1 MFLMKVHHLKL
12 LVILDIIKM
21 NQVNQNVN
29 NALQVGHNGRKV
41 KPVVM
46 LVEAVGI
53 NQVQVKNGA
62 LKLVQDIIQ
71 ELLLKLQE
79 LHVLSENI
87 NQVLMLQAVILALQV
102 NIKIKQVNQVVNL
115 AQMVDGQMRAVLL
128 AI

>member
-29 NALQVGHNGRKV
+29 HVQQVGHNGHKV

-46 LVEAVGI
+46 HVEAETI

-62 LKLVQDIIQ
+62 YLQVRDIIQ
-71 ELLLKLQE
+71 ELLLSQIKH
-79 LHVLSENI
+79 HVLLGSI
-87 NQVLMLQAVILALQV
+87 RMKQIRLVVKVALQV
-102 NIKIKQVNQVVNL
+102 NIKIKQVNQVVNF
-115 AQMVDGQMRAVLL
+115 AQMVDGQMQAVLL
-128 AI
+128 VI

>member
-29 NALQVGHNGRKV
+29 NVLQVGHNGHKV

-46 LVEAVGI
+46 HVEAEI
-53 NQVQVKNGA
+53 ISQVQDKNGVY
-62 LKLVQDIIQ
+62 LQVRDIIQ
-71 ELLLKLQE
+71 ELPLNQIKH
-79 LHVLSENI
+79 HVLLDSI
-87 NQVLMLQAVILALQV
+87 RMKQIKLVVKIALQV

-115 AQMVDGQMRAVLL
+115 AQMVGGQMRAVLL
-128 AI
+128 VI

>member
-29 NALQVGHNGRKV
+29 NVLQVGRNGRKV

-46 LVEAVGI
+46 HVEAVGI
-53 NQVQVKNGA
+53 SQIKVKNGA

-79 LHVLSENI
+79 LHVLLENI
-87 NQVLMLQAVILALQV
+87 NQVLMLQAVILALKV
-102 NIKIKQVNQVVNL
+102 DIKIKQVNQVVNL
-115 AQMVDGQMRAVLL
+115 VQMVDGQMRAVLL
-128 AI
+128 VI